1 MKTKIYA
8 NLLARLYS
16 RNKKDE
22 SIKNFIEEIL
32 NELGDEMNREI
43 SEGKNLEYFIKLSI
57 YRITS

>member
-32 NELGDEMNREI
+32 NEIGEEMNKEI
-43 SEGKNLEYFIKLSI
+43 SEGKILEYFLKIINL
-57 YRITS
+57 